1 MSVSKRLEEWK
12 KEFNPLYQ
20 KEFITSSSSLA
31 ENEDLFIITI
41 TGANKLHQIQIKKFS
56 PTHSNTNQEY
66 LKGDIYNL
74 NKPLD

>member
-1 MSVSKRLEEWK
+1 MSASKRLEEWK

-41 TGANKLHQIQIKKFS
+41 TGANNYIKFKSKSFF
-56 PTHSNTNQEY
+56 PRHSNTNQEY
-66 LKGDIYNL
+66 LKGDLYNL
-74 NKPLD
+74 N